1 MYDALRRKS
10 VMSLSWR
17 TYLSLLAAAVI
28 CSVMSPR
35 FVFGQPGQSQ
45 ELKVITHNV
54 WYGFTRKPEPRHGE
68 WKQWMA
74 RQSPDVVSLQ
84 ELNGFS
90 ANDLAEDAAS
100 WGHSYSEI
108 LKKGGFPTG
117 ITSRYPISDVRRIQ
131 EGFHH
136 GLLRCQIRGVWF
148 YVVHFHPSNYKKR
161 IEEAGLL
168 KQDIM
173 SLPGES
179 PRVLLAGDFNA
190 FSPEDAYQY
199 EKDRKLISFF
209 EQLDAT
215 KSSARNLN
223 HGAIDYGAIEAVLG
237 HGFID
242 VVASQ
247 RSADSPYVGTF
258 PTQLIDDKDHGPDRR
273 IDYIFV
279 SPNLRKSV
287 SSAGILR
294 DATTELLSDHIPVV
308 VVIDMA
314 KK

>member
-1 MYDALRRKS
+1 
-10 VMSLSWR
+10 MSLSWR

-54 WYGFTRKPEPRHGE
+54 WYGFTQKPEPRHGE

-136 GLLRCQIRGVWF
+136 GLLRCQIRDVWF

-161 IEEAGLL
+161 IEEARLL
-168 KQDIM
+168 KQDITH
-173 SLPGES
+173 LPGEN
-179 PRVLLAGDFNA
+179 PRIVLAGDFNA
-190 FSPEDAYQY
+190 FSPEDECHYG
-199 EKDRKLISFF
+199 KDANLISFF
-209 EQLDAT
+209 EQLDLT
-215 KSSARNLN
+215 KSSSRNLN
-223 HGAIDYGAIEAVLG
+223 HGKIDYGAIEAILG
-237 HGFID
+237 QGFID

-258 PTQLIDDKDHGPDRR
+258 PTRLIDDKDHGPDRR

-279 SPNLRKSV
+279 SPNLRKGV

-308 VVIDMA
+308 VVIDTA

>member
-1 MYDALRRKS
+1 
-10 VMSLSWR
+10 
-17 TYLSLLAAAVI
+17 
-28 CSVMSPR
+28 
-35 FVFGQPGQSQ
+35 
-45 ELKVITHNV
+45 
-54 WYGFTRKPEPRHGE
+54 
-68 WKQWMA
+68 MA

-90 ANDLAEDAAS
+90 QKDLAEDAAS

-108 LKKGGFPTG
+108 LKKRGFPTG
-117 ITSRYPISDVRRIQ
+117 ITSRYPISHVRRIQ

-136 GLLRCQIRGVWF
+136 GLLRCQIRDVWF

-161 IEEAGLL
+161 AEEAGLL

-190 FSPEDAYQY
+190 FSPEDEYHY
-199 EKDRKLISFF
+199 GKNTKLISFF
-209 EQLDAT
+209 ERLDSA

-223 HGAIDYGAIEAVLG
+223 HGAIDYGAIEALLG

-258 PTQLIDDKDHGPDRR
+258 PTRLIDDKDHGPDRR
-273 IDYIFV
+273 IDFIFV
-279 SPNLRKSV
+279 SRNLQESV
-287 SSAGILR
+287 LSAGILR
-294 DATTELLSDHIPVV
+294 DATTEVLSDHIPVV
-308 VVIDMA
+308 AVIDMVSE
-314 KK
+314 